1 MFWWLVTGLLGVDVG
16 GLVSTLFDP
25 EVAITLR
32 VAATEVGAFPLQ
44 ELEKGQASSPV
55 VLVDGQL
62 AVESGIDRLGRTTC
76 FDARR
81 LVVCG
86 WAVLGGD
93 CLGHFGITFSGMQKS
108 PISWVPFTSTRS

>member
-1 MFWWLVTGLLGVDVG
+1 MFSWLVTELLGVDVG
-16 GLVSTLFDP
+16 GPVVAFDP
-25 EVAITLR
+25 EVPVALR

-62 AVESGIDRLGRTTC
+62 AVESGVDRLRCTTC

-81 LVVCG
+81 PVVCG
-86 WAVLGGD
+86 WEVFGGD
-93 CLGHFGITFSGMQKS
+93 CLGHFGITLSGRQKS